1 MDWHRSAG
9 LRLSITLQ
17 LSVILLSAESLCVP
31 SASPPPRHWK
41 HNVGFTFTFS
51 LTRRRQRRPRGYG
64 SARKNGLSTHSSPA
78 SQLNM
83 QPCLIKEKKQKKN
96 KQKPSCMFSPKS
108 ERLKLTVWRLQLD
121 ARAMLVLGQVDKCP
135 STEWSV
141 RPDQS

>member
-83 QPCLIKEKKQKKN
+83 QPCLIKEKKQKKPKN
-96 KQKPSCMFSPKS
+96 HHVCFHQNQKG
-108 ERLKLTVWRLQLD
+108 LTVWRLQLD